1 MKLSICR
8 VCMLLIIVYYYSLFS
23 SGSDYIVGQLNK
35 WSMGHAVRTA
45 LACGTFG
52 WALYRLASSA

>member
-1 MKLSICR
+1 MSC
-8 VCMLLIIVYYYSLFS
+8 CMLLIIVYYYSLFS

-45 LACGTFG
+45 IACGTFG

>member
-1 MKLSICR
+1 MYVSKLYN
-8 VCMLLIIVYYYSLFS
+8 IIFL

-35 WSMGHAVRTA
+35 WNVGHAVRTA
-45 LACGTFG
+45 IACGTFG